1 MVTTVANIE
10 MAAAWDGDE
19 GDDWARDWR
28 RYDRAVAAY
37 DLPLLDAATIR
48 AGDRVLDV
56 GCGTGK
62 TSRDAGRVA
71 KYGSVLGVDLSSRM
85 IERAGELARAEGLAD
100 VRFEQGD
107 AQVHPFQRGWFD
119 LAVSRFGAM
128 FFEDQ
133 EAAFTNIGA
142 ALRPRG
148 RLAMVGWREAAD
160 NEWLRCVFAALSLG
174 RELPVPPPG
183 RPGPF
188 GLADTEATTAALT
201 AAGFRGIRFTAI
213 NRPFWFGADTDDAF
227 AYFSGTGIVRGLT
240 EGLDELERAEAL
252 AALRATIADHDGAG
266 GVRFGSGAW
275 LVTARKAAR

>member
-1 MVTTVANIE
+1 MVSTVVNIE

-37 DLPLLDAATIR
+37 DLPLLDAAVIR
-48 AGDRVLDV
+48 AADRVLDV

-62 TSRDAGRVA
+62 TSRDAARVA
-71 KYGSVLGVDLSSRM
+71 KYGSVHGIDLSSRM
-85 IERAGELARAEGLAD
+85 IERAVELARTEGLTD
-100 VRFEQGD
+100 IRFERGD
-107 AQVHPFQRGWFD
+107 AQVHPFEQGRFD
-119 LAVSRFGAM
+119 LAVSRFGTM
-128 FFEDQ
+128 FFDDQ
-133 EAAFTNIGA
+133 VAAFANIGA

-148 RLAMVGWREAAD
+148 RLAMVGWRQAAD
-160 NEWLRCVFAALSLG
+160 NEWLRCVFDALSLG

-188 GLADTEATTAALT
+188 GLADVETTTEALT
-201 AAGFRGIRFTAI
+201 AAGFGHVRFTAI
-213 NRPFWFGADTDDAF
+213 DRPFWFGADADDAF
-227 AYFSGTGIVRGLT
+227 AYFGRTGIVRGLT
-240 EGLDELERAEAL
+240 EGLDDAERAEAL
-252 AALRATIADHDGAG
+252 DALRTTIAAHDGPG